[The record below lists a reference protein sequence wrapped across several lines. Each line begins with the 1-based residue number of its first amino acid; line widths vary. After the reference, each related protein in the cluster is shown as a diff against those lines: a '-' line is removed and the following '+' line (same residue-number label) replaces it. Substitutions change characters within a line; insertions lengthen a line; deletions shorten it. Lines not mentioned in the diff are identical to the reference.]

1 MNDMNDMNDTSELK
15 IGDEVNIDLN
25 VQNLECDMIDLDIEE
40 IL

>member
-1 MNDMNDMNDTSELK
+1 MNDMNDTCELK

-25 VQNLECDMIDLDIEE
+25 VQNLECDTIDLDIEE